1 MKKYLLLILIF
12 HLYNNFRASSQVL
25 KGKVVDENNNAV
37 EFANIVL
44 LNLPDSSFIAGTV
57 SNPDGT
63 FSFEKTADL
72 VKISSIGYTTVYCK
86 PKELTQPVILRE
98 ETNQLNEVV
107 IKARL
112 PKYKQTAEGLQTK
125 VKGTALSSVGSAS
138 DVLRNMPL
146 IKEENGNFSVFG
158 KGNPII
164 YINGRIMRN
173 QSELENIKS
182 DNIKSIEI
190 ITNPGARYD
199 ASVGDIIRIKT
210 ISPEDEGWGFSVY
223 SDYYQADKEDAS
235 TQLDINY
242 RIKKCDLFGNIK
254 YNRNNYWTRS
264 KLSQSVFVDTLWNQ
278 TNSMYTEGMNQE
290 IQTMAGFNY
299 QIDDSKQFGSRLQT
313 LWYLNTKE
321 KTNIE
326 SLVKANN
333 SYFDRWQNEE
343 NKTISR
349 TPLYD
354 YNLFYTGKSGKW
366 TLDFNFDL
374 LFSGSNTI
382 SEVEEN
388 SEVNDD
394 RIVQSENKVINKLL
408 ASRIVASHPFFGGD
422 LSGGIEHSFVNR
434 MDNYINHQNIVPSSF
449 SKLKENYLSSHL
461 EYNRKFKHSIIK
473 AGLRYEFVD
482 FRYFNKGEYV
492 PEQSRRYNQFFPNL
506 AFSTQ
511 IGKMGLQL
519 AYTSKVKRPSF
530 SQLSNNVFYG
540 NRYTLQTGNPLLRS
554 SVINSVGISGLW
566 KFLQFGVSYNIE
578 KDAIIYSAE
587 QLEEN
592 QAITKVMFKNLDKLN
607 VLTSFITVAPEFGI
621 WSPTIN
627 AGIRKQWLTVISN
640 NESVKMNKPVYNLSF
655 NNMFRF
661 PWDIIFSI
669 NISYQSK
676 GDYQNIYL
684 NTSQYILN
692 ASISKTF
699 LDKKL
704 TIQLKGYD
712 LLNGYND
719 GNLLFNKQMQMDIL
733 NHYDRRR
740 VGISIKYNFNSS
752 RNKYKGNGISLEK
765 KNRL

>member
-12 HLYNNFRASSQVL
+12 HFYNNITASSQVI
-25 KGKVVDENNNAV
+25 KGKVVDEKNNAV

-63 FSFEKTADL
+63 FSFDKTADI

-98 ETNQLNEVV
+98 ETNQLNEIVV
-107 IKARL
+107 KARL

-158 KGNPII
+158 KGTPII
-164 YINGRIMRN
+164 YINGRIMRSP
-173 QSELENIKS
+173 SELENIKS
-182 DNIKSIEI
+182 DNIKNIEI

-199 ASVGDIIRIKT
+199 ASVGSIIKIKT
-210 ISPEDEGWGFSVY
+210 ISPEGEGWGFSVY

-242 RIKKCDLFGNIK
+242 RIKKWDLFGNIK
-254 YNRNNYWTRS
+254 YNRNNYWTKS

-278 TNSMYTEGMNQE
+278 TNSMFAEGMNQE
-290 IQTMAGFNY
+290 IQTIAGFNY

-313 LWYLNTKE
+313 IWYLDTKE

-354 YNLFYTGKSGKW
+354 YNLYYTGKSGKW
-366 TLDFNFDL
+366 TIDFNFDF

-382 SEVEEN
+382 SDVEEN

-394 RIVQSENKVINKLL
+394 RIVQSENKVTNKLL
-408 ASRIVASHPFFGGD
+408 ASRFIATHPLFGGYF
-422 LSGGIEHSFVNR
+422 SGGIEHSFVNR
-434 MDNYINHQNIVPSSF
+434 TDNYINHQNIVPSSF
-449 SKLKENYLSSHL
+449 SKLKENYLSSYL
-461 EYNRKFKHSIIK
+461 EYNRKFKHSVLK

-482 FRYFNKGEYV
+482 FRYFNKGEFV

-511 IGKMGLQL
+511 IGKMDLQL

-530 SQLSNNVFYG
+530 NQLSNNVFYG

-554 SVINSVGISGLW
+554 SAINSVGMSGLW
-566 KFLQFGVSYNIE
+566 KFLQFGISYNME

-587 QLEEN
+587 QLKEN

-607 VLTSFITVAPEFGI
+607 VLTSFITIAPEFGI

-661 PWDIIFSI
+661 PWDIIFSLK
-669 NISYQSK
+669 ISYQSK
-676 GDYQNIYL
+676 GDYQNVYL

-692 ASISKTF
+692 ASISKAF
-699 LDKKL
+699 LNKKL

-740 VGISIKYNFNSS
+740 VGISIKYNFNAS
-752 RNKYKGNGISLEK
+752 RNKYKGNGISMEK